1 MTASYCIK
9 RKSIEPRMGAD
20 GHRFFQGGESLSPC
34 TEAKMTPGAR
44 RWPSF
49 APGRHLESS
58 LKEGEVLSSKSLIQL
73 RVSLAFLKIG
83 RMLVRLRRM
92 RKAPHSWRKRT
103 SNSRNQKLKML
114 YG

>member
-1 MTASYCIK
+1 
-9 RKSIEPRMGAD
+9 MGAD
-20 GHRFFQGGESLSPC
+20 RHRFFHGGQSLIPC
-34 TEAKMTPGAR
+34 TEANMTSGAR

-58 LKEGEVLSSKSLIQL
+58 LKEVEVLSSKSLIPS

-92 RKAPHSWRKRT
+92 RKAPHSWPKRK
-103 SNSRNQKLKML
+103 SNIRNRKLKIL
-114 YG
+114 YGS